1 MKIIY
6 IFFYNLCIFNQEKNL
21 FKLKKFIK
29 KKNKLNKKKTTLSQ
43 IDFSYYSHYETFSFQ
58 V

>member
-6 IFFYNLCIFNQEKNL
+6 IFFYNIFNQEKNL

-29 KKNKLNKKKTTLSQ
+29 KNKLNKKKTTLFQ
-43 IDFSYYSHYETFSFQ
+43 IDFSYYSHYETFFFQ

>member
-29 KKNKLNKKKTTLSQ
+29 KNKLNKKKNYTISN
-43 IDFSYYSHYETFSFQ
+43 
-58 V
+58 